1 MMAFGENESFFL
13 FVISRPRY
21 IIFPDIACCGF
32 FFYLSKNKNTA
43 LLKSQDSRGVLTKSA
58 EPMAIPGCVPAA
70 RAGSLAEDGG
80 MLNSLQAVPSHD
92 SVSISSSG
100 S

>member
-1 MMAFGENESFFL
+1 MK
-13 FVISRPRY
+13 R
-21 IIFPDIACCGF
+21 
-32 FFYLSKNKNTA
+32 
-43 LLKSQDSRGVLTKSA
+43 A
-58 EPMAIPGCVPAA
+58 EPVAIPGRVPAA

-80 MLNSLQAVPSHD
+80 MLNSLQAVPTHD